1 MSPPTPKTKRAV
13 HPAAKIYLL
22 AYNALQF
29 FGWSHVLRVTA
40 QCLLYGTS
48 GNELWEQ
55 VGPSLSIF
63 QTGALLEIVH
73 SLVGLVPSSVGV
85 TFPQVFS
92 RVFVLWPVLAAVAE
106 SRHPAGLPMLLTA
119 WSVTEVLRY
128 SYYALGLLNRIPSL
142 LQWCRYSFF
151 TVLYPLGITGE
162 LLCCY
167 RALAHYD
174 ATQQYSVTLP
184 NAANFT
190 FSFYYFTA
198 AFMVAYVPVFPM
210 LYGHMLAQRRKV
222 LNPRKQD

>member
-1 MSPPTPKTKRAV
+1 MGGEICASNKLVVQLIPSPIRRPERKRERRRKSAPTRTQTVMSPPTPKTKRAV

-85 TFPQVFS
+85 TFPQV
-92 RVFVLWPVLAAVAE
+92 
-106 SRHPAGLPMLLTA
+106 
-119 WSVTEVLRY
+119 
-128 SYYALGLLNRIPSL
+128 
-142 LQWCRYSFF
+142 
-151 TVLYPLGITGE
+151 
-162 LLCCY
+162 
-167 RALAHYD
+167 
-174 ATQQYSVTLP
+174 
-184 NAANFT
+184 
-190 FSFYYFTA
+190 
-198 AFMVAYVPVFPM
+198 
-210 LYGHMLAQRRKV
+210 
-222 LNPRKQD
+222 